1 MKDGRGKALR
11 DARLVVRWNVITYQT
26 KKQYKFSVCIL
37 YPVCSLHFEPSLHFV
52 PGLQSAVCSLQSAV
66 CSLHFV
72 LTRLVSLVLFERA
85 WSPDRNI
92 GARKKN
98 LVRLYVEELPRTSTM
113 IEQWLLYTNWGR
125 TQMRGLPILLPLM
138 LLCVITA
145 CVKVNPL
152 RATQV
157 WTFRLLDSN
166 CILRSSEMW
175 FKVVIFIKPYKH
187 FISSHLS
194 FWGGGGVACET
205 TSVHG
210 PQCNFRLRNTISFR
224 PRSTTSVNICFTT
237 VPHSLLSA
245 KLIITLEVCYI
256 TTE

>member
-1 MKDGRGKALR
+1 M
-11 DARLVVRWNVITYQT
+11 
-26 KKQYKFSVCIL
+26 
-37 YPVCSLHFEPSLHFV
+37 
-52 PGLQSAVCSLQSAV
+52 
-66 CSLHFV
+66 
-72 LTRLVSLVLFERA
+72 
-85 WSPDRNI
+85 
-92 GARKKN
+92 
-98 LVRLYVEELPRTSTM
+98 RLYVEELPRTSTM

-194 FWGGGGVACET
+194 FWGGGGGSMRDYFRSRSTMQLPSTEYNFLPSTVDNIRQHLLHHS
-205 TSVHG
+205 TSFIAFSKANNNPRSLLHNNRINKEYEEEKAYPKYG
-210 PQCNFRLRNTISFR
+210 PQENYLPFIW
-224 PRSTTSVNICFTT
+224 VNW
-237 VPHSLLSA
+237 
-245 KLIITLEVCYI
+245 
-256 TTE
+256 

>member
-1 MKDGRGKALR
+1 MVAEKALR

-37 YPVCSLHFEPSLHFV
+37 YPVCSLHFEPNLHFV
-52 PGLQSAVCSLQSAV
+52 PGLQSAVCILYWPDWYRWL
-66 CSLHFV
+66 CSSEPEVRTEISEL
-72 LTRLVSLVLFERA
+72 E
-85 WSPDRNI
+85 
-92 GARKKN
+92 KKN

-175 FKVVIFIKPYKH
+175 FKVVIFVKPYKH

-205 TSVHG
+205 TSAHG
-210 PQCNFRLRNTISFR
+210 PQCNFRLRNTISVHVR
-224 PRSTTSVNICFTT
+224 
-237 VPHSLLSA
+237 
-245 KLIITLEVCYI
+245 
-256 TTE
+256 

>member
-52 PGLQSAVCSLQSAV
+52 PGLQSAVCILYWPDWYRWLCSSEPEVRTEISELEKKKFSETV
-66 CSLHFV
+66 CW
-72 LTRLVSLVLFERA
+72 RA
-85 WSPDRNI
+85 PEDKHNDR
-92 GARKKN
+92 
-98 LVRLYVEELPRTSTM
+98 TM
-113 IEQWLLYTNWGR
+113 ITLYQLRTNADAWLTKHAR
-125 TQMRGLPILLPLM
+125 LLPFT
-138 LLCVITA
+138 VHNA
-145 CVKVNPL
+145 
-152 RATQV
+152 
-157 WTFRLLDSN
+157 
-166 CILRSSEMW
+166 
-175 FKVVIFIKPYKH
+175 
-187 FISSHLS
+187 
-194 FWGGGGVACET
+194 
-205 TSVHG
+205 TSVYG
-210 PQCNFRLRNTISFR
+210 IQFLSTLDNFR

>member
-1 MKDGRGKALR
+1 MVAEKALR

-37 YPVCSLHFEPSLHFV
+37 YPVCSLHFEPNLHFV
-52 PGLQSAVCSLQSAV
+52 PGLQSAVCILYWPDWYRWL
-66 CSLHFV
+66 CSSEPEVRTEISEL
-72 LTRLVSLVLFERA
+72 E
-85 WSPDRNI
+85 
-92 GARKKN
+92 KKN

-194 FWGGGGVACET
+194 FWGGRG
-205 TSVHG
+205 
-210 PQCNFRLRNTISFR
+210 
-224 PRSTTSVNICFTT
+224 
-237 VPHSLLSA
+237 
-245 KLIITLEVCYI
+245 
-256 TTE
+256 